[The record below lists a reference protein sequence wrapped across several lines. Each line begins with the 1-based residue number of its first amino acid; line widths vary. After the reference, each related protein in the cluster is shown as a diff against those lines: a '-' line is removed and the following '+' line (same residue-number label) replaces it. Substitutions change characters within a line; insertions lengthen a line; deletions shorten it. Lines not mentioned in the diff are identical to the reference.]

1 MQFYFF
7 QLFSMTFKDILK
19 DVSTEFHWRN
29 FLFYHD
35 DYTILACSPVSCT
48 VSSAL
53 HIHVAECVE
62 HMIACKQVFI

>member
-1 MQFYFF
+1 MQFYFC

-19 DVSTEFHWRN
+19 DVSAEFHWRN

-48 VSSAL
+48 VSNCCTVVVLIFMFLS
-53 HIHVAECVE
+53 VWNV
-62 HMIACKQVFI
+62 